1 MKYIKRFEINESVDL
16 TKSYKPKLSF
26 ENVTGLHDAGSE
38 GEWLVDH
45 EFPSDVKEFLE
56 KTIRPH
62 FCEFLYFNPNMS
74 HHSLGR
80 LSHLKQYYPDSIS
93 FIENPAV
100 SFQLGTNIRESFY
113 SSDRH
118 WFSVDDLI
126 PNERSI
132 PKLISIA
139 EKLEEFD
146 SVRNVYVSAIDFRY
160 QWITI
165 IFKNTI

>member
-1 MKYIKRFEINESVDL
+1 MKYIKKFEINESVDL

-26 ENVTGLHDAGSE
+26 ENVTG
-38 GEWLVDH
+38 EWLVDH
-45 EFPSDVKEFLE
+45 EFPSDVKEYLE

-80 LSHLKQYYPDSIS
+80 LSYLKEYYSDSIS
-93 FIENPAV
+93 YFIENPAV
-100 SFQLGTNIRESFY
+100 SFQLVPNIKESFY

-126 PNERSI
+126 SNERSI

-146 SVRNVYVSAIDFRY
+146 SVRSVYISVKDFRY

-165 IFKNTI
+165 IFKNIKKIK

>member
-1 MKYIKRFEINESVDL
+1 MKYIKKFEINESVDL
-16 TKSYKPKLSF
+16 TKTYTPTLRF
-26 ENVTGLHDAGSE
+26 RNIR

-45 EFPSDVKEFLE
+45 EFPSDVKEYLE

-62 FCEFLYFNPNMS
+62 SCEFLYFNPNRS
-74 HHSLGR
+74 HHSLGQ
-80 LSHLKQYYPDSIS
+80 LYYLKEYCSDSIS
-93 FIENPAV
+93 DFIENPAV
-100 SFQLGTNIRESFY
+100 SFQLRPNIKESFY

-126 PNERSI
+126 SNEGSM
-132 PKLISIA
+132 PKLLSIA
-139 EKLEEFD
+139 EKIEEFN
-146 SVRNVYVSAIDFRY
+146 SVRSVYISMSDFRY